1 MAALPHSDSRRKY
14 SWWWDSHIPKNSK
27 WLQDN
32 LTEMDSK
39 VKAMIKL
46 IEEDA
51 DSFARRAEMYYKK
64 RPELMKLVEE
74 FYRAY
79 RALAERYDHV
89 SGELKQAQKTMS
101 EAFPDQIP
109 FLLEDSAV
117 KSSAQGAEPQS
128 PDVLHGAHASPDMGD
143 LHQHAV
149 GLLLSR
155 MHAVQKSGSYSGDDK
170 GTSEWGLKQLQEMLG
185 AGEEILK
192 NSKFLEGTLK
202 KGLHSNT
209 EEKEQSLNSQ
219 VSELSIENENLKSKV
234 LAESERA
241 GQAEGEVQMLKEAL
255 AGVEA
260 EKETTF
266 LQYQQCL
273 EKLSAVERD
282 LSAAHRDSFK
292 FNERASEAGNEAQK
306 LKESLIKL
314 EAERDAAL
322 SKHKEY
328 LERIS
333 SLEDK
338 ASQAHEDTK
347 GVNERAIKAESEVQ
361 HLRNEIYK
369 LESEKDC
376 YFHQYKQCV
385 EKISEL
391 EKKLLLSEEESK
403 LLSEKADRAE
413 SEIKK
418 LKELVMELKENKEAS
433 VREYKSCLEKIS
445 KLENELSCAQED
457 VKRLNG
463 ELSVGAARLRNAE
476 EKCVLLETS
485 NQSLHSEAD
494 NLAKKITMKDQELS
508 QKQRELE
515 KLQSDLQNEHLT
527 HAQIEASLLALQNLH
542 SQSQEEQ
549 KALALELKNGLQLLK
564 DMETSKNSL
573 EDELR
578 RMKDENQS
586 LSELKL
592 SSTFSQENLENEI
605 LSLRKMKMRLEE
617 EVAEQVELNNNLQ
630 KDISRLKEEIKDL
643 SRSYQ
648 ALVEQVKGAGLNP
661 ECIESSI
668 KILQEESSEL
678 RVISEKDKKEKE
690 LLHKKLED
698 MDELLRKKAVL
709 ESSLSDVNGELQGSQ
724 EKVRALQESCQI
736 LNGEKLTLVAEKGSL
751 LSQLQI
757 ITDSMQK
764 LIEKNAVLENSL
776 FGAKVELEGLREKS
790 KGLEE
795 ICQLLKNEKSNL
807 LAERGSL
814 ALQLENTERKL
825 EYLGSRFTGL
835 EEKYTCLEKD
845 KKATSLEVEELRVAV
860 GIEKQERAKLTHHRE
875 TRLLSMENH
884 IHLLQE
890 ESKWRKKEF
899 EEEIDRAVK
908 AQCEIFILKKF
919 IQDMEEKNY
928 DLLVECQKHVE
939 ASKLADRLITE
950 LENESL
956 EQQVEA
962 EVLLDEIERLRLG
975 IYRVFKAL
983 DNDSDLVSEDKV
995 ENVQVFLHHI
1005 LGNIEDLKCS
1015 LRECED
1021 DKQQV
1026 FVENSVLI
1034 TLLAQLKSEALE
1046 LESVKKSV
1054 EKEFNIMAQKLG
1066 TVQKDN
1072 HELLEMNKK
1081 LGLEVSKGSQ
1091 LTAVLDAEVGSLSVK
1106 HDQLQTA
1113 YVELK
1118 KKYSQVLEENRTLL
1132 QKVTE
1137 IKEEKLMVGQENDT
1151 LLLDT
1156 LALSNLSTIWM
1167 SFGSEKSAELKSIC
1181 EDMHNLHGVISDFG
1195 KEMGILKEKLEIKET
1210 ENLLLKESVQR
1221 LEVELHEVR
1230 ESNVH
1235 LKLELS
1241 TGKELIDKQ
1250 EAGLLEAKQKLI
1262 ASENLNSELCRTLDV
1277 LKTDRQ
1283 ESMQTN
1289 EILEKKISEVTSTNT
1304 AQNQEIEVLREVN
1317 MNLVTELGKL
1327 HEEIEEQRMR
1337 EEYLSSELQEK
1348 NYEFELWEAE
1358 AATFYFDLQI
1368 SSIREVLLEN
1378 KMNELTEVCER
1389 LEDKNAS
1396 KDLEIQQMKGQMIS
1410 MEGEVGELKSQLHS
1424 YAPVIASLRDDIVSL
1439 EENALLLVKLN
1450 LARSQESKYVEIEV
1464 LSDQISSNKLTD
1476 GQSIMPKG
1484 VLDLQELRTRIKA
1497 VEKVVE
1503 DINKPVLHQPLHHI
1517 KPGRN
1522 SSASEIESI
1531 KSRPNLDRENHEV
1544 AGRSR
1549 HQKEHEDDRNRR
1561 KTKPK
1566 SPEVKIGTL
1575 MKDIP
1580 LDHVSDSSPE
1590 RIKRAHSAAARVDDQ
1605 MLELW
1610 ETADGSSLSRSV
1622 NDLKKRA
1629 NHPTVGPI
1637 THNQFK
1643 NLEWRGKHPPTESE
1657 VEKELGVDKEL
1668 SMNSFEANQETD
1680 KKILQRLASD
1690 AEKLMS
1696 LQMTVDNLRRKLE
1709 ANKKAKKPKN
1719 FDFETVK
1726 EQLQEVEETVV
1737 QLVNLNSQLMKST
1750 EESTSYSPSS
1760 GSADS
1765 KEVMNIRQ
1773 RRVSEQAR
1781 KGSEKI
1787 GRLQLEIQKIQY
1799 ILLKLDDDKK
1809 SKVRSKFSRSST
1821 GIILKNFIH
1830 IGRRNNEKKKKGH
1843 MCCFRPS
1850 SSSSGSHSSSIRY
1863 RV

>member
-1 MAALPHSDSRRKY
+1 MADLPHSDSRRKY

-27 WLQDN
+27 WLQEN
-32 LTEMDSK
+32 LTEMDLK

-101 EAFPDQIP
+101 EAFPDQVP
-109 FLLEDSAV
+109 FLLDDSPV
-117 KSSAQGAEPQS
+117 KSSVHAAEPHC
-128 PDVLHGAHASPDMGD
+128 PEVLPGAHALPNTGD

-149 GLLLSR
+149 GFLLSR
-155 MHAVQKSGSYSGDDK
+155 MQAVQKSGSYSGDDK

-185 AGEEILK
+185 AGEEMLK

-202 KGLHSNT
+202 KGLNS
-209 EEKEQSLNSQ
+209 EEKEQTLHSQ
-219 VSELSIENENLKSKV
+219 VSELSIENENLKAKV

-241 GQAEGEVQMLKEAL
+241 GQAEGEVQMLKQAL

-273 EKLSAVERD
+273 EKLSAVESN
-282 LSAAHRDSFK
+282 LSAAHKDSLK
-292 FNERASEAGNEAQK
+292 FNEQASEAGNEAQK

-338 ASQAHEDTK
+338 ASQAHENTK
-347 GVNERAIKAESEVQ
+347 GVNERAIKAESEAQ
-361 HLRNEIYK
+361 HLRNEICK

-376 YFHQYKQCV
+376 YFQQYKQCL

-391 EKKLLLSEEESK
+391 EKKLVLSQEESR

-413 SEIKK
+413 NEIKK
-418 LKELVMELKENKEAS
+418 LKGLVAEVTEKKEAS
-433 VREYKSCLEKIS
+433 VRKYKNFLEKIS
-445 KLENELSCAQED
+445 KLENGLSCAQED

-463 ELSVGAARLRNAE
+463 ELSVGAAKLTNAK

-494 NLAKKITMKDQELS
+494 NLARKLTMKDQELS

-515 KLQSDLQNEHLT
+515 KLQSDLQYEHLR
-527 HAQIEASLLALQNLH
+527 HAQIAASLLALQNLH

-592 SSTFSQENLENEI
+592 STTVSQENLENEI

-630 KDISRLKEEIKDL
+630 KDISCLKEEIKDL
-643 SRSYQ
+643 NRSYQ
-648 ALVEQVKGAGLNP
+648 ALVDQVKAAGLNP
-661 ECIESSI
+661 ELIESSI
-668 KILQEESSEL
+668 KNLQEESSEL
-678 RVISEKDKKEKE
+678 RIISEKDKKEKE
-690 LLHKKLED
+690 VLQKKLED
-698 MDELLRKKAVL
+698 MDELLNKTVIL
-709 ESSLSDVNGELQGSQ
+709 ESSLSDVNGELQESR
-724 EKVRALQESCQI
+724 EKVRALEESCQI
-736 LNGEKLTLVAEKGSL
+736 LNGEKSTLVAEKGSL

-764 LIEKNAVLENSL
+764 LLEKNAVLENSL

-795 ICQLLKNEKSNL
+795 ICQLLKNEKSSL

-814 ALQLENTERKL
+814 ALQLENVERKL
-825 EYLGSRFTGL
+825 EYMESRFTGL
-835 EEKYTCLEKD
+835 EEKYSCLDKD
-845 KKATSLEVEELRVAV
+845 KKATSFEVEELRAAV
-860 GIEKQERAKLTHHRE
+860 GMEKQERAKLTYQSE
-875 TRLLSMENH
+875 SRLLSMENH

-899 EEEIDRAVK
+899 EEELDRAVK
-908 AQCEIFILKKF
+908 AQCEIFILQKF

-928 DLLVECQKHVE
+928 NLLVECQKHVE

-950 LENESL
+950 LENENL

-962 EVLLDEIERLRLG
+962 EILLDEIERLRLG

-983 DNDSDLVSEDKV
+983 DDESDVVSEDKV
-995 ENVQVFLHHI
+995 ENVQIFLHHV
-1005 LGNIEDLKCS
+1005 LGNVEDLKCS

-1021 DKQQV
+1021 DKQKV
-1026 FVENSVLI
+1026 LVDNSVLV
-1034 TLLAQLKSEALE
+1034 TLLSQLKSEALE

-1054 EKEFNIMAQKLG
+1054 EEEFNVMAQKLVM
-1066 TVQKDN
+1066 VQKDN

-1091 LTAVLDAEVGSLSVK
+1091 LTVVLDAEVGSLCDK
-1106 HDQLQTA
+1106 NDQLQTA
-1113 YVELK
+1113 CVELK

-1132 QKVTE
+1132 QKIRE
-1137 IKEEKLMVGQENDT
+1137 IKEEKWMLGQENDA

-1167 SFGSEKSAELKSIC
+1167 SFGGEKSAELKSIC
-1181 EDMHNLHGVISDFG
+1181 ENMCNLHGVISDFD
-1195 KEMGILKEKLEIKET
+1195 KEMGILKEKLEMKEM

-1221 LEVELHEVR
+1221 LEEELDEVR
-1230 ESNVH
+1230 ESNDH
-1235 LKLELS
+1235 LKLEVS
-1241 TGKELIDKQ
+1241 TGQELIDKQ
-1250 EAGLLEAKQKLI
+1250 EAGLLEARQKLI
-1262 ASENLNSELCRTLDV
+1262 ASENLNSELCSTLGV
-1277 LKTDRQ
+1277 LKSDCQ
-1283 ESMQTN
+1283 ESIQTN
-1289 EILEKKISEVTSTNT
+1289 EILEKKILEISSTNI

-1317 MNLVTELGKL
+1317 MNLVAELGKL

-1337 EEYLSSELQEK
+1337 EEYLNSELQEK

-1368 SSIREVLLEN
+1368 SSVREVLLEN

-1396 KDLEIQQMKGQMIS
+1396 KDLEIQQMKGKMFS
-1410 MEGEVGELKSQLHS
+1410 MESEIGELKSELHS
-1424 YAPVIASLRDDIVSL
+1424 YAPVISSLRDDIVSL
-1439 EENALLLVKLN
+1439 EQNALLLMKFN
-1450 LARSQESKYVEIEV
+1450 LARSQESKFVEIEV
-1464 LSDQISSNKLTD
+1464 RSDQIGSNKPTD
-1476 GQSIMPKG
+1476 CQSIMPKG

-1503 DINKPVLHQPLHHI
+1503 DMNKPVFHQPLHI

-1522 SSASEIESI
+1522 SNASILESI
-1531 KSRPNLDRENHEV
+1531 KSQASLDREKRELS
-1544 AGRSR
+1544 GRRS
-1549 HQKEHEDDRNRR
+1549 HQNEHDEDHNRR

-1566 SPEVKIGTL
+1566 SIEVKNGTL

-1590 RIKRAHSAAARVDDQ
+1590 KIRRAHSAADRVDDQ

-1610 ETADGSSLSRSV
+1610 ETAEGTSLSRSV

-1637 THNQFK
+1637 LHNQFR
-1643 NLEWRGKHPPTESE
+1643 NLEWRGKHPTTESE

-1668 SMNSFEANQETD
+1668 SMNSSEVNQEMN
-1680 KKILQRLASD
+1680 KMILQRLASD

-1696 LQMTVDNLRRKLE
+1696 LQMTLDNLRRKLE
-1709 ANKKAKKPKN
+1709 ANKKARKPKN

-1737 QLVNLNSQLMKST
+1737 QLVNLNSQLMMST

-1765 KEVMNIRQ
+1765 KEVMNILQ
-1773 RRVSEQAR
+1773 KRVSEQAR

-1787 GRLQLEIQKIQY
+1787 GRLQLEAQKIQY
-1799 ILLKLDDDKK
+1799 ILLKLDDEKK
-1809 SKVRSKFSRSST
+1809 SKVRSRFSRSST
-1821 GIILKNFIH
+1821 GIILKNFIY
-1830 IGRRNNEKKKKGH
+1830 IGRRNSEKKKKGH

-1850 SSSSGSHSSSIRY
+1850 SSSSSNNGSIRY

>member
-1 MAALPHSDSRRKY
+1 M
-14 SWWWDSHIPKNSK
+14 
-27 WLQDN
+27 
-32 LTEMDSK
+32 
-39 VKAMIKL
+39 
-46 IEEDA
+46 
-51 DSFARRAEMYYKK
+51 
-64 RPELMKLVEE
+64 
-74 FYRAY
+74 
-79 RALAERYDHV
+79 
-89 SGELKQAQKTMS
+89 
-101 EAFPDQIP
+101 
-109 FLLEDSAV
+109 
-117 KSSAQGAEPQS
+117 
-128 PDVLHGAHASPDMGD
+128 
-143 LHQHAV
+143 
-149 GLLLSR
+149 LS
-155 MHAVQKSGSYSGDDK
+155 Q
-170 GTSEWGLKQLQEMLG
+170 
-185 AGEEILK
+185 
-192 NSKFLEGTLK
+192 
-202 KGLHSNT
+202 
-209 EEKEQSLNSQ
+209 
-219 VSELSIENENLKSKV
+219 
-234 LAESERA
+234 
-241 GQAEGEVQMLKEAL
+241 
-255 AGVEA
+255 
-260 EKETTF
+260 
-266 LQYQQCL
+266 
-273 EKLSAVERD
+273 
-282 LSAAHRDSFK
+282 
-292 FNERASEAGNEAQK
+292 
-306 LKESLIKL
+306 
-314 EAERDAAL
+314 
-322 SKHKEY
+322 
-328 LERIS
+328 
-333 SLEDK
+333 
-338 ASQAHEDTK
+338 
-347 GVNERAIKAESEVQ
+347 
-361 HLRNEIYK
+361 
-369 LESEKDC
+369 
-376 YFHQYKQCV
+376 
-385 EKISEL
+385 
-391 EKKLLLSEEESK
+391 EESRF
-403 LLSEKADRAE
+403 LSEKADRAE

-418 LKELVMELKENKEAS
+418 LRDLVMELTEKKEVS
-433 VREYKSCLEKIS
+433 VREYKNCLEKIS

-476 EKCVLLETS
+476 EKCSLLETS

-494 NLAKKITMKDQELS
+494 DLAKKITVKDQELS

-515 KLQSDLQNEHLT
+515 KLQNDLHYEHLR
-527 HAQIEASLLALQNLH
+527 HAQLEASLLALQNLH

-605 LSLRKMKMRLEE
+605 LSLRKMKTRLEE
-617 EVAEQVELNNNLQ
+617 EVSKQVKFNNNLQ
-630 KDISRLKEEIKDL
+630 KDISFLKEEITSL
-643 SRSYQ
+643 NRSYQ
-648 ALVEQVKGAGLNP
+648 ALMKQVKGAGLNP
-661 ECIESSI
+661 EHIESSI
-668 KILQEESSEL
+668 KNLQEESSEL
-678 RVISEKDKKEKE
+678 RIISEKDKKEKE
-690 LLHKKLED
+690 VLYKKLED
-698 MDELLRKKAVL
+698 MEELLRKNAVL
-709 ESSLSDVNGELQGSQ
+709 ESSLSDVNSELQGSQ
-724 EKVRALQESCQI
+724 EKVKGLQESCQI
-736 LNGEKLTLVAEKGSL
+736 LNGEKLTLVGEKGSL

-764 LIEKNAVLENSL
+764 LLEKNAVLENSL
-776 FGAKVELEGLREKS
+776 FGAKIELEGLREKS

-807 LAERGSL
+807 LAEKGRL
-814 ALQLENTERKL
+814 ELQLENVEGRLQYL
-825 EYLGSRFTGL
+825 ESRFTGL
-835 EEKYTCLEKD
+835 EEKYSCLEKD
-845 KKATSLEVEELRVAV
+845 KKATSLEVEELRVTV
-860 GIEKQERAKLTHHRE
+860 GLEKQERAKLTHQSE
-875 TRLLSMENH
+875 TRILSMENH
-884 IHLLQE
+884 IQFLQE
-890 ESKWRKKEF
+890 ESRWRKKEF
-899 EEEIDRAVK
+899 EEELDRAVK
-908 AQCEIFILKKF
+908 AQCEIFVLQKF

-928 DLLVECQKHVE
+928 SLLVECQKHVE
-939 ASKLADRLITE
+939 ASKLADRVITD

-983 DNDSDLVSEDKV
+983 DNESDSVSDKV
-995 ENVQVFLHHI
+995 ENEQTFLHHI

-1026 FVENSVLI
+1026 FVENSVLV

-1054 EKEFNIMAQKLG
+1054 EKEFNIMAEKLVI
-1066 TVQKDN
+1066 VQKDN

-1091 LTAVLDAEVGSLSVK
+1091 LTAVLDAEVGSLCVK
-1106 HDQLQTA
+1106 HDQLKTA

-1118 KKYSQVLEENRTLL
+1118 KKYSRVLEENRTLL
-1132 QKVTE
+1132 EKITE
-1137 IKEEKLMVGQENDT
+1137 IKEEKWMMRQENDS
-1151 LLLDT
+1151 LILDT

-1167 SFGSEKSAELKSIC
+1167 SFGSEKSAELKSVC
-1181 EDMHNLHGVISDFG
+1181 EDMHNLHGVISDFD
-1195 KEMGILKEKLEIKET
+1195 KEMGILKEKLEMKET

-1221 LEVELHEVR
+1221 LEEELYEAR
-1230 ESNVH
+1230 ESNHH

-1241 TGKELIDKQ
+1241 TGKEFIDKQ

-1262 ASENLNSELCRTLDV
+1262 ASENLNTELCRTLDV

-1283 ESMQTN
+1283 ESIQTN
-1289 EILEKKISEVTSTNT
+1289 ELLEKKMLEISSTNT
-1304 AQNQEIEVLREVN
+1304 TQVEEIEVLREVN
-1317 MNLVTELGKL
+1317 MNLVAELGKL
-1327 HEEIEEQRMR
+1327 QEEIEEQRMR

-1368 SSIREVLLEN
+1368 SSVREVLLEN

-1396 KDLEIQQMKGQMIS
+1396 KDLEIQRMKGKMIS
-1410 MEGEVGELKSQLHS
+1410 MEGEIGELKSQLHS

-1439 EENALLLVKLN
+1439 EHNALPLVKLN
-1450 LARSQESKYVEIEV
+1450 LAPSQEAKCVEIEV
-1464 LSDQISSNKLTD
+1464 HSDQISSNKLMD
-1476 GQSIMPKG
+1476 DQSIMPQG

-1503 DINKPVLHQPLHHI
+1503 DVNKPVLHQPLHI
-1517 KPGRN
+1517 KPGRE
-1522 SSASEIESI
+1522 STGSEIEST
-1531 KSRPNLDRENHEV
+1531 KSRPSLDREKHEV
-1544 AGRSR
+1544 AGRRS
-1549 HQKEHEDDRNRR
+1549 HQKEHDDDRNRR

-1566 SPEVKIGTL
+1566 SFEVKNGIL
-1575 MKDIP
+1575 MKDIQ

-1590 RIKRAHSAAARVDDQ
+1590 RVKRAHSAAERVDDQ
-1605 MLELW
+1605 MLEMW
-1610 ETADGSSLSRSV
+1610 ETAEGVSLSRSM

-1629 NHPTVGPI
+1629 NHPTVVRPI
-1637 THNQFK
+1637 MHNQFR

-1657 VEKELGVDKEL
+1657 VEKELGVDKLEL
-1668 SMNSFEANQETD
+1668 SMNSSEANEEMN
-1680 KKILQRLASD
+1680 KKILKRLASD

-1696 LQMTVDNLRRKLE
+1696 LQLTVDSLRRNLE

-1737 QLVNLNSQLMKST
+1737 YLVNLNSQLMKST

-1773 RRVSEQAR
+1773 KRVSEQAR

-1787 GRLQLEIQKIQY
+1787 GRLQLEVQKIQY
-1799 ILLKLDDDKK
+1799 ILLKLDDEKNGRVK
-1809 SKVRSKFSRSST
+1809 SKFSRSST

-1830 IGRRNNEKKKKGH
+1830 IGRRNSEKKKKGP

-1850 SSSSGSHSSSIRY
+1850 SSSSSNNGSIRY

>member
-1 MAALPHSDSRRKY
+1 MATLPHSDSRRKY

-27 WLQDN
+27 WLQEN

-89 SGELKQAQKTMS
+89 TGELKQAQKTMS
-101 EAFPDQIP
+101 EAFPDQVP
-109 FLLEDSAV
+109 FLLEDSPV
-117 KSSAQGAEPQS
+117 KSSAQAAEPHI
-128 PDVLHGAHASPDMGD
+128 PEVLRGAHALPDTGD

-155 MHAVQKSGSYSGDDK
+155 MHDVQKSGSYSGDDK
-170 GTSEWGLKQLQEMLG
+170 GTSEWGLKQLHEMLG
-185 AGEEILK
+185 AGEEMLK
-192 NSKFLEGTLK
+192 NSKFLDGTLK
-202 KGLHSNT
+202 KGLNCNA
-209 EEKEQSLNSQ
+209 EEKEQSLHSQ
-219 VSELSIENENLKSKV
+219 VSELSIENENLKAKV

-282 LSAAHRDSFK
+282 LSAAHKDSLK

-306 LKESLIKL
+306 LRESLIKL

-328 LERIS
+328 VERIS

-338 ASQAHEDTK
+338 ASQACEDTK
-347 GVNERAIKAESEVQ
+347 VVNERAIKAESEAR
-361 HLRNEIYK
+361 HLRNEICK
-369 LESEKDC
+369 LESEKEC
-376 YFHQYKQCV
+376 CFHQYKQCL

-391 EKKLLLSEEESK
+391 EKKLLLSQEESR

-413 SEIKK
+413 SEVKK
-418 LKELVMELKENKEAS
+418 LKGLVMELTEKKEIS
-433 VREYKSCLEKIS
+433 VREYKNCLEKIS

-463 ELSVGAARLRNAE
+463 ELSVGAATLRHAE
-476 EKCVLLETS
+476 EKCFLLETS

-494 NLAKKITMKDQELS
+494 NLAKKITMKDQELF

-515 KLQSDLQNEHLT
+515 KLQNDLQYEHLR
-527 HAQIEASLLALQNLH
+527 HAQIEASLLTLQNLH

-564 DMETSKNSL
+564 DMETSKNTL

-617 EVAEQVELNNNLQ
+617 EVAEQVGLNNNLQ
-630 KDISRLKEEIKDL
+630 KEISCLKEEIKDL
-643 SRSYQ
+643 NRSYQ
-648 ALVEQVKGAGLNP
+648 TLVEQVKGAGLNP

-668 KILQEESSEL
+668 KILQDESSEL
-678 RVISEKDKKEKE
+678 RTISEKDKKEKE
-690 LLHKKLED
+690 VLHKKLED

-709 ESSLSDVNGELQGSQ
+709 ESSLSDVNGELQGWQ

-736 LNGEKLTLVAEKGSL
+736 VNGEKLILVSEKASL

-764 LIEKNAVLENSL
+764 LLEKNAVLENSL

-814 ALQLENTERKL
+814 ALQLENVERRL
-825 EYLGSRFTGL
+825 EYLESRFTGL
-835 EEKYTCLEKD
+835 EEKYSCLEKD
-845 KKATSLEVEELRVAV
+845 KKAASLEVEELRVAV
-860 GIEKQERAKLTHHRE
+860 GMEKQERAKLTHQSE

-890 ESKWRKKEF
+890 ESQWRKKEF
-899 EEEIDRAVK
+899 EEELDRAVK
-908 AQCEIFILKKF
+908 AQCEIFILQKF

-928 DLLVECQKHVE
+928 TLLLECQKHLE
-939 ASKLADRLITE
+939 ASKLADKLITE

-962 EVLLDEIERLRLG
+962 EFLLDEIERLRLG
-975 IYRVFKAL
+975 IYQVFKAL
-983 DNDSDLVSEDKV
+983 DNESDFVSEDKV
-995 ENVQVFLHHI
+995 ENEQIFLHHI

-1026 FVENSVLI
+1026 LVENSVLI
-1034 TLLAQLKSEALE
+1034 TLLAQLKSETLE

-1054 EKEFNIMAQKLG
+1054 EKEFNIMAEKLVS
-1066 TVQKDN
+1066 VQKDD
-1072 HELLEMNKK
+1072 HKLLEMNKK
-1081 LGLEVSKGSQ
+1081 LGLEVRKGSQ
-1091 LTAVLDAEVGSLSVK
+1091 LTAVLDAEVGSLCVK
-1106 HDQLQTA
+1106 HGQLQTA

-1118 KKYSQVLEENRTLL
+1118 TKYSQVLEENRTLF
-1132 QKVTE
+1132 QKITE
-1137 IKEEKLMVGQENDT
+1137 IKEEKLLVEQENDAF
-1151 LLLDT
+1151 LLDT

-1181 EDMHNLHGVISDFG
+1181 EDMHNLHGVISDFD
-1195 KEMGILKEKLEIKET
+1195 KEMGILKEKLEMKET

-1221 LEVELHEVR
+1221 LEEELHEVR
-1230 ESNVH
+1230 ESNDY

-1250 EAGLLEAKQKLI
+1250 ETGLLEAKQKLI
-1262 ASENLNSELCRTLDV
+1262 ASENMNSELCRTLDV
-1277 LKTDRQ
+1277 LKSDRQ
-1283 ESMQTN
+1283 ESIQTN
-1289 EILEKKISEVTSTNT
+1289 EILEKKILEISSTNT
-1304 AQNQEIEVLREVN
+1304 TQNQEIEVLREVN
-1317 MNLVTELGKL
+1317 MNLVAELGKL

-1337 EEYLSSELQEK
+1337 EEYLSSELQER

-1368 SSIREVLLEN
+1368 SSVREVLLEN

-1389 LEDKNAS
+1389 LEDKNAI
-1396 KDLEIQQMKGQMIS
+1396 KDLEIQQMKGKMIS
-1410 MEGEVGELKSQLHS
+1410 MESEIGELKSQLHS
-1424 YAPVIASLRDDIVSL
+1424 YAPVIASLKDDVVSL
-1439 EENALLLVKLN
+1439 EHNALLLMKLN
-1450 LARSQESKYVEIEV
+1450 LVRSQESKSVEIEV
-1464 LSDQISSNKLTD
+1464 QSDQISSNKLTN

-1503 DINKPVLHQPLHHI
+1503 DMNKPVLHQPLHI

-1522 SSASEIESI
+1522 STASEIEAI
-1531 KSRPNLDRENHEV
+1531 KSRPSLDREKREL
-1544 AGRSR
+1544 AGRRS
-1549 HQKEHEDDRNRR
+1549 HQNEHEDDRNRR

-1566 SPEVKIGTL
+1566 SFEVKNGTL

-1590 RIKRAHSAAARVDDQ
+1590 RIRRANSAAERVDDQ

-1610 ETADGSSLSRSV
+1610 ETAEGGSLSRSM

-1637 THNQFK
+1637 MHNQFR

-1657 VEKELGVDKEL
+1657 VEKELGVDKLEL
-1668 SMNSFEANQETD
+1668 SMNSSEANQEMN

-1696 LQMTVDNLRRKLE
+1696 LQMTVDNLRRKLD
-1709 ANKKAKKPKN
+1709 ANRKARKPKN
-1719 FDFETVK
+1719 VDFETVK
-1726 EQLQEVEETVV
+1726 EQLQEVEETTV

-1773 RRVSEQAR
+1773 KRVSEQAR

-1799 ILLKLDDDKK
+1799 ILLKLDDEKK
-1809 SKVRSKFSRSST
+1809 SKVRSRFSKSST

-1830 IGRRNNEKKKKGH
+1830 IGRRNSEKKKKGH

-1850 SSSSGSHSSSIRY
+1850 SSSSSNNGSIRY

>member
-1 MAALPHSDSRRKY
+1 MATLPHSDSRRKY

-27 WLQDN
+27 WLQEN

-89 SGELKQAQKTMS
+89 TGELKQAQKTMS
-101 EAFPDQIP
+101 EAFPDQVP
-109 FLLEDSAV
+109 FLLEDSPV
-117 KSSAQGAEPQS
+117 KSSAQSAEPHS
-128 PDVLHGAHASPDMGD
+128 PDVL
-143 LHQHAV
+143 

-155 MHAVQKSGSYSGDDK
+155 MHAVQKSGDDK
-170 GTSEWGLKQLQEMLG
+170 GTSEWGLKQLHEMLG
-185 AGEEILK
+185 SGEEMLK

-202 KGLHSNT
+202 KGSNCNT
-209 EEKEQSLNSQ
+209 EEKEQSLHSQ
-219 VSELSIENENLKSKV
+219 VSELSIENENLKAKV
-234 LAESERA
+234 VAESERA

-255 AGVEA
+255 VGVEA

-282 LSAAHRDSFK
+282 LSAAQTDSLK
-292 FNERASEAGNEAQK
+292 FNERASEAGHEAQK

-338 ASQAHEDTK
+338 ASQAHKDTK
-347 GVNERAIKAESEVQ
+347 GVNELAIKAESEVR
-361 HLRNEIYK
+361 HLRNEICK

-376 YFHQYKQCV
+376 CFHQYKQCL

-391 EKKLLLSEEESK
+391 EKKLLLSQEESR

-418 LKELVMELKENKEAS
+418 LKRLVMELTEEKEAS
-433 VREYKSCLEKIS
+433 VREYKNCLEKIS
-445 KLENELSCAQED
+445 KLENELSCAQVD

-463 ELSVGAARLRNAE
+463 ELSLGAARLRNAE

-494 NLAKKITMKDQELS
+494 NLAKKITMKVQELS

-515 KLQSDLQNEHLT
+515 KLQSDLQYEHFR
-527 HAQIEASLLALQNLH
+527 HVQIEASLLALQNLH

-564 DMETSKNSL
+564 DVETSKNSL

-592 SSTFSQENLENEI
+592 TSTFSQENLENEI

-617 EVAEQVELNNNLQ
+617 EVAEQVGLNNNLQ
-630 KDISRLKEEIKDL
+630 QDISCLTEEIKDL
-643 SRSYQ
+643 NRSYQ

-690 LLHKKLED
+690 VLHKKLED
-698 MDELLRKKAVL
+698 MDEILRKKTVL
-709 ESSLSDVNGELQGSQ
+709 ESSLSDVNGELQGLQ
-724 EKVRALQESCQI
+724 EKVRVLQESCQA
-736 LNGEKLTLVAEKGSL
+736 LNGEKLTLVAEKASL

-757 ITDSMQK
+757 ITDSMQN
-764 LIEKNAVLENSL
+764 LLEKNAVLENSL

-814 ALQLENTERKL
+814 VLQLENVERRQ
-825 EYLGSRFTGL
+825 EYLESRFTGL
-835 EEKYTCLEKD
+835 EEKYSCLEKD

-860 GIEKQERAKLTHHRE
+860 GMEKQERAKLTHQSE

-899 EEEIDRAVK
+899 EEELDRSVK
-908 AQCEIFILKKF
+908 AQCEIFILQKF

-928 DLLVECQKHVE
+928 TLLVECQKHVE
-939 ASKLADRLITE
+939 ASKLADKLITE

-962 EVLLDEIERLRLG
+962 ELLLDEIERLRLG

-983 DNDSDLVSEDKV
+983 DNESDFVSEDKV
-995 ENVQVFLHHI
+995 ENEQIFLHQI
-1005 LGNIEDLKCS
+1005 LGNIEDLNCS

-1021 DKQQV
+1021 DKQQAL
-1026 FVENSVLI
+1026 VENSVLV

-1054 EKEFNIMAQKLG
+1054 EKEFNIMAEKLVA
-1066 TVQKDN
+1066 VQKDN
-1072 HELLEMNKK
+1072 HKLLEMNKK
-1081 LGLEVSKGSQ
+1081 LGLEVNKGCQ
-1091 LTAVLDAEVGSLSVK
+1091 LTTVLDAEVGSLCVK
-1106 HDQLQTA
+1106 HDQLHTA

-1118 KKYSQVLEENRTLL
+1118 QKYSQVLEENRTLL
-1132 QKVTE
+1132 QKITE
-1137 IKEEKLMVGQENDT
+1137 IKEEKWKVEQENDT
-1151 LLLDT
+1151 FLLNT
-1156 LALSNLSTIWM
+1156 LSLSNLSTIWM

-1181 EDMHNLHGVISDFG
+1181 EDMHNLHGVISDFDN
-1195 KEMGILKEKLEIKET
+1195 EMGILKEKLEMKET

-1221 LEVELHEVR
+1221 LEEELHEVR
-1230 ESNVH
+1230 ESNDH

-1250 EAGLLEAKQKLI
+1250 EAGLLEATQKLI
-1262 ASENLNSELCRTLDV
+1262 ASEYLNSELCRTLDV

-1289 EILEKKISEVTSTNT
+1289 EILEKKILEISSTNST
-1304 AQNQEIEVLREVN
+1304 QNQELEVLREVN

-1327 HEEIEEQRMR
+1327 HEEFEEQRMR
-1337 EEYLSSELQEK
+1337 EEYLSLELQEK

-1368 SSIREVLLEN
+1368 SSVREVLLEN

-1396 KDLEIQQMKGQMIS
+1396 KEFEIQRMKGKMNS
-1410 MEGEVGELKSQLHS
+1410 MESEIGELKSQLHS

-1439 EENALLLVKLN
+1439 EQNALLLMKLN
-1450 LARSQESKYVEIEV
+1450 LARSQESKCVEIEV
-1464 LSDQISSNKLTD
+1464 HSDQMGSNKLTD
-1476 GQSIMPKG
+1476 GQSVMPEG
-1484 VLDLQELRTRIKA
+1484 VLDLQELRTKIKA

-1503 DINKPVLHQPLHHI
+1503 DMNKPVLHQTVHI
-1517 KPGRN
+1517 KPGRD
-1522 SSASEIESI
+1522 STASEIEVI
-1531 KSRPNLDRENHEV
+1531 KSRPSLDREKHEL
-1544 AGRSR
+1544 AGRS
-1549 HQKEHEDDRNRR
+1549 HQKEEHDDDRNRR

-1566 SPEVKIGTL
+1566 SFEVKNGGTL

-1590 RIKRAHSAAARVDDQ
+1590 RIRRANSAAERVDDQ

-1610 ETADGSSLSRSV
+1610 ETAEGGSLSRSMK
-1622 NDLKKRA
+1622 DFKKRA
-1629 NHPTVGPI
+1629 NHPPVGPNM
-1637 THNQFK
+1637 HNQLR

-1657 VEKELGVDKEL
+1657 VEKELGVDKLEL
-1668 SMNSFEANQETD
+1668 SMNSSEANQEMN
-1680 KKILQRLASD
+1680 KKILQQLASD

-1696 LQMTVDNLRRKLE
+1696 LQLTVDSLRRKLE
-1709 ANKKAKKPKN
+1709 ANRKVRKPKN
-1719 FDFETVK
+1719 VDFETVK

-1760 GSADS
+1760 GSAES

-1799 ILLKLDDDKK
+1799 ILLKLDDEKK
-1809 SKVRSKFSRSST
+1809 SNVSSRFSRSST

-1830 IGRRNNEKKKKGH
+1830 IGRRNSEKKRKGR

-1850 SSSSGSHSSSIRY
+1850 SSSSSNNGSIRY

>member
-27 WLQDN
+27 WLQEN

-89 SGELKQAQKTMS
+89 TGELKQAQKTMS
-101 EAFPDQIP
+101 EAFPDHVP
-109 FLLEDSAV
+109 FLLEDSPV
-117 KSSAQGAEPQS
+117 KSSPHAAEPHS
-128 PDVLHGAHASPDMGD
+128 PEVLRGAHALSDTGD

-155 MHAVQKSGSYSGDDK
+155 MHALQKSGSYSGDDK
-170 GTSEWGLKQLQEMLG
+170 GTSEWGLKQLHEMLG
-185 AGEEILK
+185 SGEELLK

-202 KGLHSNT
+202 KGLNST
-209 EEKEQSLNSQ
+209 SDGKESLHSQ
-219 VSELSIENENLKSKV
+219 VSELSIENENLKAKV
-234 LAESERA
+234 LAESKRA
-241 GQAEGEVQMLKEAL
+241 GQAECEVQVLKEAL

-266 LQYQQCL
+266 LEYQQCL

-282 LSAAHRDSFK
+282 LSAAHKDSLK

-347 GVNERAIKAESEVQ
+347 GVNERAIKAESEAQ
-361 HLRNEIYK
+361 HLRNEICK
-369 LESEKDC
+369 LESEKD
-376 YFHQYKQCV
+376 YSFQQYNQCL

-391 EKKLLLSEEESK
+391 EKNS
-403 LLSEKADRAE
+403 AE
-413 SEIKK
+413 NEIKK
-418 LKELVMELKENKEAS
+418 LKGLLAELTEKKEVS
-433 VREYKSCLEKIS
+433 VREYKNCLEKIS

-494 NLAKKITMKDQELS
+494 NLAKKITIKDQELS

-515 KLQSDLQNEHLT
+515 KLQSDLQYEHLR

-564 DMETSKNSL
+564 DMEISKNSL
-573 EDELR
+573 EDELW

-592 SSTFSQENLENEI
+592 LSTVSQKNLENEI
-605 LSLRKMKMRLEE
+605 LSLRKMKMRLEK
-617 EVAEQVELNNNLQ
+617 EVSEQVELNNNLQ
-630 KDISRLKEEIKDL
+630 KHISCLKEEIKDL
-643 SRSYQ
+643 TRSYQ

-661 ECIESSI
+661 ESIESSI
-668 KILQEESSEL
+668 KNLQEESSEL
-678 RVISEKDKKEKE
+678 RIISEKDKKEKE
-690 LLHKKLED
+690 VLQKKLED
-698 MDELLRKKAVL
+698 MDELLRKTAVL

-724 EKVRALQESCQI
+724 EKVRVLQESCQI

-764 LIEKNAVLENSL
+764 LLEKNAVLENSL
-776 FGAKVELEGLREKS
+776 FGAKVELEGLGEKS

-814 ALQLENTERKL
+814 VLQLENIERKL
-825 EYLGSRFTGL
+825 DYMESRFTGL
-835 EEKYTCLEKD
+835 EEKYSCLEKD
-845 KKATSLEVEELRVAV
+845 KKATSLVVEELRVAV
-860 GIEKQERAKLTHHRE
+860 GMEKQERAKLTHQSE

-899 EEEIDRAVK
+899 EEELDRAVK
-908 AQCEIFILKKF
+908 AQCEIFILQKF
-919 IQDMEEKNY
+919 MQDMEEKNY
-928 DLLVECQKHVE
+928 NLLVECQKHVE
-939 ASKLADRLITE
+939 ASKLTDRLITE

-983 DNDSDLVSEDKV
+983 DNESDIAEDKV
-995 ENVQVFLHHI
+995 ENVQIFLHHI
-1005 LGNIEDLKCS
+1005 LGNIEVLKCS

-1026 FVENSVLI
+1026 LVENSVLV
-1034 TLLAQLKSEALE
+1034 TLLAQLRSEAFK

-1054 EKEFNIMAQKLG
+1054 EKEFNIMVEKLI

-1072 HELLEMNKK
+1072 HKLLEMNKQ
-1081 LGLEVSKGSQ
+1081 LGLDVNKGSQ
-1091 LTAVLDAEVGSLSVK
+1091 LTAVLDAEVGSLCVK

-1118 KKYSQVLEENRTLL
+1118 KQYSQVLEENRTLL
-1132 QKVTE
+1132 QMITE
-1137 IKEEKLMVGQENDT
+1137 IQEEKWMLGQENDT

-1156 LALSNLSTIWM
+1156 LALSNLLTIWM

-1181 EDMHNLHGVISDFG
+1181 EDIHNLHYVISDFD
-1195 KEMGILKEKLEIKET
+1195 KEMGILKEKLEMKET
-1210 ENLLLKESVQR
+1210 ENLLLKESVRR
-1221 LEVELHEVR
+1221 LEEELHEVR
-1230 ESNVH
+1230 ESNDH

-1241 TGKELIDKQ
+1241 TGKELLDKQ

-1283 ESMQTN
+1283 ESIQTN
-1289 EILEKKISEVTSTNT
+1289 EILENKIHEISSTNT
-1304 AQNQEIEVLREVN
+1304 TQNQEIEVLREVN
-1317 MNLVTELGKL
+1317 MNLVAELGKL
-1327 HEEIEEQRMR
+1327 HEEIEERQMR

-1368 SSIREVLLEN
+1368 SSVREVLLEN

-1396 KDLEIQQMKGQMIS
+1396 KDLEIQQMKGKMFS
-1410 MEGEVGELKSQLHS
+1410 MESEIGELKSQLHS
-1424 YAPVIASLRDDIVSL
+1424 FAPVISSLRDDIVSL
-1439 EENALLLVKLN
+1439 EQNALLLMKFN
-1450 LARSQESKYVEIEV
+1450 LGRSQESKFVEIV
-1464 LSDQISSNKLTD
+1464 QSDQISSNKPMD

-1503 DINKPVLHQPLHHI
+1503 DMNKPVLHQPLHI

-1522 SSASEIESI
+1522 SNASEIEAT
-1531 KSRPNLDRENHEV
+1531 KSRPSLDREKREL
-1544 AGRSR
+1544 AGRRS
-1549 HQKEHEDDRNRR
+1549 HQNEHDDDRNRR

-1566 SPEVKIGTL
+1566 SVEVKNGTL

-1590 RIKRAHSAAARVDDQ
+1590 KIRRATSAAVRVDDQ

-1610 ETADGSSLSRSV
+1610 ETAEGTSLSRSV
-1622 NDLKKRA
+1622 NDLNKRA

-1637 THNQFK
+1637 MHNQLR

-1657 VEKELGVDKEL
+1657 VEKELCVDKEL
-1668 SMNSFEANQETD
+1668 SMNSSEAYQETN

-1709 ANKKAKKPKN
+1709 ANKKASKPKN
-1719 FDFETVK
+1719 FDFETVR

-1765 KEVMNIRQ
+1765 KEVMNICQ
-1773 RRVSEQAR
+1773 KRVSEQAR

-1799 ILLKLDDDKK
+1799 ILLKLDDEKK
-1809 SKVRSKFSRSST
+1809 SKVRSRFSRSST

-1830 IGRRNNEKKKKGH
+1830 IGRRNIEKKKKVH

-1850 SSSSGSHSSSIRY
+1850 SSSSSNNGSIRY

>member
-1 MAALPHSDSRRKY
+1 MATLKHSDSRRKY

-27 WLQDN
+27 WLQEN

-89 SGELKQAQKTMS
+89 TGELKQAQKTMS
-101 EAFPDQIP
+101 EAFPNEVP
-109 FLLEDSAV
+109 FLLEDSPV
-117 KSSAQGAEPQS
+117 RFSSQEAEPHTPEGLRPTHAL
-128 PDVLHGAHASPDMGD
+128 PDTGD
-143 LHQHAV
+143 LNQHAV

-155 MHAVQKSGSYSGDDK
+155 MHAVQKSGDSDK
-170 GTSEWGLKQLQEMLG
+170 GTSEWGLKQLCEMLG
-185 AGEEILK
+185 AGEEMLK

-202 KGLHSNT
+202 KGLNCNS
-209 EEKEQSLNSQ
+209 EEKVQSLHSQ
-219 VSELSIENENLKSKV
+219 VSELSIENQNLKAKV
-234 LAESERA
+234 VAESERA
-241 GQAEGEVQMLKEAL
+241 GQAEGEIQMLKEAL

-282 LSAAHRDSFK
+282 LSTAQKDSFK
-292 FNERASEAGNEAQK
+292 FNERASEAGNEVQK
-306 LKESLIKL
+306 LRESLIKL

-338 ASQAHEDTK
+338 ASQALEDTK
-347 GVNERAIKAESEVQ
+347 GVNERAIKAEAETQ
-361 HLRNEIYK
+361 HLRNEICK
-369 LESEKDC
+369 LESEKDSC
-376 YFHQYKQCV
+376 FHQYKQCL

-391 EKKLLLSEEESK
+391 EKKLLASQEESR

-418 LKELVMELKENKEAS
+418 LKRLVMELTEEKEAS
-433 VREYKSCLEKIS
+433 VREYKNCLEKIS
-445 KLENELSCAQED
+445 KLEHELLCAQED

-463 ELSVGAARLRNAE
+463 ELSAGATRLRNAE

-485 NQSLHSEAD
+485 NQSLHTEAD
-494 NLAKKITMKDQELS
+494 SLAKKITMKDEELS

-515 KLQSDLQNEHLT
+515 KLQSDLQYEHLR
-527 HAQIEASLLALQNLH
+527 HAQIEATLLALQNLH
-542 SQSQEEQ
+542 SKSQEEQ
-549 KALALELKNGLQLLK
+549 RALALEFKNGLQLLK

-578 RMKDENQS
+578 RVKDENQS

-592 SSTFSQENLENEI
+592 SSTISFENLENEI

-617 EVAEQVELNNNLQ
+617 EVAEQVGLNNNLQ
-630 KDISRLKEEIKDL
+630 QDISCLKEEIKGL
-643 SRSYQ
+643 NRSYQ

-668 KILQEESSEL
+668 KSLQEESSEL
-678 RVISEKDKKEKE
+678 RIMSEKDKLEKE
-690 LLHKKLED
+690 VLHKKLEN

-709 ESSLSDVNGELQGSQ
+709 ESSLFDVNGELQGSQ
-724 EKVRALQESCQI
+724 EKVKALQESCQI
-736 LNGEKLTLVAEKGSL
+736 LDGEKSTLVAEKSAL
-751 LSQLQI
+751 LTQLQI
-757 ITDSMQK
+757 ITESMQK
-764 LIEKNAVLENSL
+764 LLEKNAVLENSL

-814 ALQLENTERKL
+814 ALQLESVEQRL
-825 EYLGSRFTGL
+825 EYMESRFTGL
-835 EEKYTCLEKD
+835 EEKYACLEKD
-845 KKATSLEVEELRVAV
+845 KKATSLEVEQLRAAV
-860 GIEKQERAKLTHHRE
+860 GMEKQERAKFSHQSE
-875 TRLLSMENH
+875 TRLISMENH

-899 EEEIDRAVK
+899 EEELDRAVK
-908 AQCEIFILKKF
+908 AQCEIFILQKF

-928 DLLVECQKHVE
+928 TLLVECQKHVE
-939 ASKLADRLITE
+939 ASKLADKLITE

-962 EVLLDEIERLRLG
+962 ELLLGEIERLKLG
-975 IYRVFKAL
+975 IYQVFKAL
-983 DNDSDLVSEDKV
+983 DTESYFVSEDKV
-995 ENVQVFLHHI
+995 ENEQSFLRHI

-1015 LRECED
+1015 LGECED

-1026 FVENSVLI
+1026 LVENSVLLTI
-1034 TLLAQLKSEALE
+1034 LAQLKSEALE
-1046 LESVKKSV
+1046 LESAKKSV
-1054 EKEFNIMAQKLG
+1054 EEEFNVMEEKLV
-1066 TVQKDN
+1066 TAQKDN
-1072 HELLEMNKK
+1072 HELLEMNTK
-1081 LGLEVSKGSQ
+1081 LGLEVSRGSQ
-1091 LTAVLDAEVGSLSVK
+1091 LTAVLDAEVGSLSVE
-1106 HDQLQTA
+1106 HGQLQTA
-1113 YVELK
+1113 YLELK
-1118 KKYSQVLEENRTLL
+1118 KKYSQVLEDNRTLL
-1132 QKVTE
+1132 QTITE
-1137 IKEEKLMVGQENDT
+1137 IREEKWMVEQENDAV
-1151 LLLDT
+1151 LLDSI
-1156 LALSNLSTIWM
+1156 ALSNLSTVLM
-1167 SFGSEKSAELKSIC
+1167 SIGSEKTAELKSVC
-1181 EDMHNLHGVISDFG
+1181 EDMHNLYGVISDFD
-1195 KEMGILKEKLEIKET
+1195 KEMGILKEKLEMKET

-1221 LEVELHEVR
+1221 LEEELHEVR
-1230 ESNVH
+1230 ESNCH
-1235 LKLELS
+1235 LKLEVS
-1241 TGKELIDKQ
+1241 TGKDLFDKQ

-1262 ASENLNSELCRTLDV
+1262 TSENLNSELCKTLDA

-1283 ESMQTN
+1283 ESMLTN
-1289 EILEKKISEVTSTNT
+1289 EILEKKIVEISNTNT
-1304 AQNQEIEVLREVN
+1304 TQSEEIEVLREVN
-1317 MNLVTELGKL
+1317 MNLVAELGKL

-1368 SSIREVLLEN
+1368 SSVREVLLEN

-1396 KDLEIQQMKGQMIS
+1396 KDLEIEQMKGRINS
-1410 MEGEVGELKSQLHS
+1410 MQSEIGELKSQLHAH
-1424 YAPVIASLRDDIVSL
+1424 APVIASLRDDVVSL
-1439 EENALLLVKLN
+1439 EHNALLLMKVN
-1450 LARSQESKYVEIEV
+1450 LAGSQESKCVEVEV
-1464 LSDQISSNKLTD
+1464 HSDQFSSNKLTD

-1484 VLDLQELRTRIKA
+1484 VLDLQELRTRIKS

-1503 DINKPVLHQPLHHI
+1503 DMNKPILHQPLHI
-1517 KPGRN
+1517 KAVRD
-1522 SSASEIESI
+1522 STASEIEVL
-1531 KSRPNLDRENHEV
+1531 KSQHSPDREKHAL
-1544 AGRSR
+1544 AGRR
-1549 HQKEHEDDRNRR
+1549 GHQNEHGDDRNRR
-1561 KTKPK
+1561 KAKPK
-1566 SPEVKIGTL
+1566 SFEVKNGTL

-1590 RIKRAHSAAARVDDQ
+1590 RIRRATSAAERVDDQ

-1610 ETADGSSLSRSV
+1610 ETAEGSSLSRSMR
-1622 NDLKKRA
+1622 DFKKRA
-1629 NHPTVGPI
+1629 NHPTEGP
-1637 THNQFK
+1637 TSSNQFR
-1643 NLEWRGKHPPTESE
+1643 NLDWRGKHPPTESE
-1657 VEKELGVDKEL
+1657 VEKELGVDKLEL
-1668 SMNSFEANQETD
+1668 SMNLSEANQEMN

-1696 LQMTVDNLRRKLE
+1696 LQMTVDNLRRKME
-1709 ANKKAKKPKN
+1709 ANRKARKPKN
-1719 FDFETVK
+1719 VDFETVK

-1737 QLVNLNSQLMKST
+1737 QLVNLNSQLMKGT
-1750 EESTSYSPSS
+1750 EESSSYST
-1760 GSADS
+1760 GSASADT

-1773 RRVSEQAR
+1773 KRVSEQAR

-1799 ILLKLDDDKK
+1799 ILLKLEDEKK
-1809 SKVRSKFSRSST
+1809 SKARSRFSRSNT

-1830 IGRRNNEKKKKGH
+1830 IGRRNSEKKKKAH
-1843 MCCFRPS
+1843 LCCFRPS
-1850 SSSSGSHSSSIRY
+1850 SSSSSSNSNIRY

>member
-155 MHAVQKSGSYSGDDK
+155 MHAVQKSVSYSGDDK

-282 LSAAHRDSFK
+282 LSAAHRDSLK

-347 GVNERAIKAESEVQ
+347 GVNERAIKAESDVQ

-403 LLSEKADRAE
+403 LLSEKANRAE

-457 VKRLNG
+457 VKRLNV

-515 KLQSDLQNEHLT
+515 KLQSDLQNEHLR

-643 SRSYQ
+643 NRSYQ

-814 ALQLENTERKL
+814 ALQLENTEQKL
-825 EYLGSRFTGL
+825 EYLESRITGL

-845 KKATSLEVEELRVAV
+845 KKATSLEVEEMRVAV

-1137 IKEEKLMVGQENDT
+1137 IKEEKWMVGQENDT

-1181 EDMHNLHGVISDFG
+1181 EDMHNLHGVISDFD

-1410 MEGEVGELKSQLHS
+1410 MEGEVGKLKSQLHS

-1531 KSRPNLDRENHEV
+1531 KSRPSLDREKHEV

-1549 HQKEHEDDRNRR
+1549 HQKEHEDDRSRR

-1668 SMNSFEANQETD
+1668 SMNSFEANQETN

>member
-1 MAALPHSDSRRKY
+1 MATLPHSDSRRKY

-27 WLQDN
+27 WLQEN

-101 EAFPDQIP
+101 DAFPDQVP
-109 FLLEDSAV
+109 FRLEDSPV
-117 KSSAQGAEPQS
+117 KSSAQAVEPNS
-128 PDVLHGAHASPDMGD
+128 PEVL
-143 LHQHAV
+143 

-155 MHAVQKSGSYSGDDK
+155 MHAVQKSGDDN
-170 GTSEWGLKQLQEMLG
+170 GTSEWGLKQLHDMLG
-185 AGEEILK
+185 AGEEMLK

-202 KGLHSNT
+202 KGVNCNT
-209 EEKEQSLNSQ
+209 EEKERSLHSQ
-219 VSELSIENENLKSKV
+219 VSELSTENENLKAKV

-241 GQAEGEVQMLKEAL
+241 GQAEGEVQILKEAL
-255 AGVEA
+255 AGLEA

-282 LSAAHRDSFK
+282 LSAAQKDSLK

-314 EAERDAAL
+314 EAEKDAAL

-333 SLEDK
+333 RLEDK

-347 GVNERAIKAESEVQ
+347 GVNERAIKAESEAQ
-361 HLRNEIYK
+361 HLRNEICK

-376 YFHQYKQCV
+376 CFHQYKQCL

-391 EKKLLLSEEESK
+391 EKKLLLSQEESR
-403 LLSEKADRAE
+403 LLNEKADRAE

-418 LKELVMELKENKEAS
+418 LKGLVMELTEEKEAS
-433 VREYKSCLEKIS
+433 VREYKSCLVKIS
-445 KLENELSCAQED
+445 KLENELSCAQQD

-494 NLAKKITMKDQELS
+494 NLAKKITMKDKELC
-508 QKQRELE
+508 QKQKELE
-515 KLQSDLQNEHLT
+515 KLQSDLQYEHLR

-549 KALALELKNGLQLLK
+549 KTLALELKNGLQLLK

-605 LSLRKMKMRLEE
+605 LSLRKMKTRLEA
-617 EVAEQVELNNNLQ
+617 EVAEQVGLNNNLQ
-630 KDISRLKEEIKDL
+630 KDISCLEEEIKDL
-643 SRSYQ
+643 NRSYQ
-648 ALVEQVKGAGLNP
+648 TLVEQVKGAGLNP

-678 RVISEKDKKEKE
+678 RTISEKDKKEKE
-690 LLHKKLED
+690 VLHKKLED
-698 MDELLRKKAVL
+698 MDEILRKKTIL
-709 ESSLSDVNGELQGSQ
+709 ENSLSDVNGELQGSQ

-736 LNGEKLTLVAEKGSL
+736 LNGEKLTLVAEKASL

-764 LIEKNAVLENSL
+764 LLEKNAVLENSL

-814 ALQLENTERKL
+814 ALQLEKVEQRL
-825 EYLGSRFTGL
+825 EYLESRFTGL
-835 EEKYTCLEKD
+835 EEKYSCLEED
-845 KKATSLEVEELRVAV
+845 KKVTSLEVEELRVAV
-860 GIEKQERAKLTHHRE
+860 GMEKQERAKLTHQSE

-899 EEEIDRAVK
+899 EEGLDSAVK
-908 AQCEIFILKKF
+908 AQCEIFILQKF

-928 DLLVECQKHVE
+928 ALLVECQKHVE

-962 EVLLDEIERLRLG
+962 ELLLDEIERLRLG

-983 DNDSDLVSEDKV
+983 DNESDMVSEDKV
-995 ENVQVFLHHI
+995 ENEQIFLHQI
-1005 LGNIEDLKCS
+1005 LGNIEDLKYS

-1026 FVENSVLI
+1026 LVENSVVV

-1054 EKEFNIMAQKLG
+1054 EEEFNIMADKLV
-1066 TVQKDN
+1066 TVQEDN
-1072 HELLEMNKK
+1072 QELLEMNKK

-1091 LTAVLDAEVGSLSVK
+1091 LTAVLDAEVGSLCVK

-1118 KKYSQVLEENRTLL
+1118 EKYTQVLEENRTLL
-1132 QKVTE
+1132 QKITE
-1137 IKEEKLMVGQENDT
+1137 IKEEKWMVEQENDT
-1151 LLLDT
+1151 FLLDT

-1167 SFGSEKSAELKSIC
+1167 SFGSEKSAELKSVC
-1181 EDMHNLHGVISDFG
+1181 KDMHNLLGVISEFD
-1195 KEMGILKEKLEIKET
+1195 KEMGILKEKLEMKET

-1221 LEVELHEVR
+1221 LEEELHEVR
-1230 ESNVH
+1230 ESNDH
-1235 LKLELS
+1235 LKFELS

-1262 ASENLNSELCRTLDV
+1262 ASENLNIELCRTLDV

-1289 EILEKKISEVTSTNT
+1289 VILEKKVLEISSTNT
-1304 AQNQEIEVLREVN
+1304 TQNQELEVLREVN

-1327 HEEIEEQRMR
+1327 HEEIEEQRVR
-1337 EEYLSSELQEK
+1337 EEYLSSELEEK

-1368 SSIREVLLEN
+1368 SSVREVLLEN
-1378 KMNELTEVCER
+1378 KMNELTEACET

-1396 KDLEIQQMKGQMIS
+1396 KDLEIQQMKGKMIS
-1410 MEGEVGELKSQLHS
+1410 KESEIGELKSQLHS
-1424 YAPVIASLRDDIVSL
+1424 YAPVISSLRDDIVSL
-1439 EENALLLVKLN
+1439 EQNALRLMKLN
-1450 LARSQESKYVEIEV
+1450 LTRSQESKCVEVEV
-1464 LSDQISSNKLTD
+1464 HSDRISSHKPTD

-1484 VLDLQELRTRIKA
+1484 VLDLQELRTKIKA

-1503 DINKPVLHQPLHHI
+1503 DLNKPVLHRPLHI
-1517 KPGRN
+1517 KPCRD
-1522 SSASEIESI
+1522 SSASEIEAI
-1531 KSRPNLDRENHEV
+1531 KARPSLDREKHDL
-1544 AGRSR
+1544 A
-1549 HQKEHEDDRNRR
+1549 DRNRR
-1561 KTKPK
+1561 KTKPL
-1566 SPEVKIGTL
+1566 SFEVKNGTQ

-1590 RIKRAHSAAARVDDQ
+1590 RIRRANSAAERVDDQ

-1610 ETADGSSLSRSV
+1610 ETAEGCSLSRSV
-1622 NDLKKRA
+1622 KDVKDFKKRA
-1629 NHPTVGPI
+1629 NHPPGGPI
-1637 THNQFK
+1637 VHNQYR

-1657 VEKELGVDKEL
+1657 VEKELGVDKLEL
-1668 SMNSFEANQETD
+1668 SMNSSEANEEMN

-1696 LQMTVDNLRRKLE
+1696 LQLTVDSLRRKLE
-1709 ANKKAKKPKN
+1709 ANRKARKPKN
-1719 FDFETVK
+1719 VDFETVK
-1726 EQLQEVEETVV
+1726 EQLQEIEETVV

-1760 GSADS
+1760 GSAES

-1773 RRVSEQAR
+1773 KRVSEQAR

-1799 ILLKLDDDKK
+1799 ILLKLDDEKK
-1809 SKVRSKFSRSST
+1809 SEVSSRFSRSST

-1830 IGRRNNEKKKKGH
+1830 IGRRNSEKKKKGR

-1850 SSSSGSHSSSIRY
+1850 SSSGSNNGSIRY

>member
-1 MAALPHSDSRRKY
+1 MPHSDSRRKY

-27 WLQDN
+27 WLQEN

-89 SGELKQAQKTMS
+89 TGELKQAQKTMS
-101 EAFPDQIP
+101 EAFPDQVP
-109 FLLEDSAV
+109 FLLEESPV
-117 KSSAQGAEPQS
+117 KSSAHAAESHS
-128 PDVLHGAHASPDMGD
+128 PEVLHGTHAFPDTGD
-143 LHQHAV
+143 LHQHAM

-155 MHAVQKSGSYSGDDK
+155 MHAAQKSGSYSGDDK
-170 GTSEWGLKQLQEMLG
+170 GRSEWGLKQLHEMLG
-185 AGEEILK
+185 AGEEMLK

-202 KGLHSNT
+202 KGLDGNT
-209 EEKEQSLNSQ
+209 EEKEQSLHSQ
-219 VSELSIENENLKSKV
+219 VSELSIENDNLKAKV

-241 GQAEGEVQMLKEAL
+241 GQAEGEVQMLKKAL

-282 LSAAHRDSFK
+282 LSSAQEDSLK
-292 FNERASEAGNEAQK
+292 LNERASEAGNEAQK

-347 GVNERAIKAESEVQ
+347 GVNERAIKAESEAW
-361 HLRNEIYK
+361 HLRNEICK
-369 LESEKDC
+369 LESEKDSC
-376 YFHQYKQCV
+376 FHQYKQCL

-391 EKKLLLSEEESK
+391 EKKLLLSQEESRF
-403 LLSEKADRAE
+403 LSEKADRAE

-418 LKELVMELKENKEAS
+418 LRDLVMELTEKKEVS
-433 VREYKSCLEKIS
+433 VREYKNCLEKIS

-476 EKCVLLETS
+476 EKCSLLETS

-494 NLAKKITMKDQELS
+494 DLAKKITVKDQELS

-515 KLQSDLQNEHLT
+515 KLQNDLHYEHLR
-527 HAQIEASLLALQNLH
+527 HAQLEASLLALQNLH

-605 LSLRKMKMRLEE
+605 LSLRKMKTRLEE
-617 EVAEQVELNNNLQ
+617 EVSKQVKFNNNLQ
-630 KDISRLKEEIKDL
+630 KDISFLKEEITSL
-643 SRSYQ
+643 NRSYQ
-648 ALVEQVKGAGLNP
+648 ALMKQVKGAGLNP
-661 ECIESSI
+661 EHIESSI
-668 KILQEESSEL
+668 KNLQEESSEL
-678 RVISEKDKKEKE
+678 RIISEKDKKEKE
-690 LLHKKLED
+690 VLYKKLED
-698 MDELLRKKAVL
+698 MEELLRKNAVL
-709 ESSLSDVNGELQGSQ
+709 ESSLSDVNSELQGSQ
-724 EKVRALQESCQI
+724 EKVKGLQESCQI
-736 LNGEKLTLVAEKGSL
+736 LNGEKLTLVGEKGSL

-764 LIEKNAVLENSL
+764 LLEKNAVLENSL
-776 FGAKVELEGLREKS
+776 FGAKIELEGLREKS

-807 LAERGSL
+807 LAEKGRL
-814 ALQLENTERKL
+814 ELQLENVEGRLQYL
-825 EYLGSRFTGL
+825 ESRFTGL
-835 EEKYTCLEKD
+835 EEKYSCLEKD
-845 KKATSLEVEELRVAV
+845 KKATSLEVEELRVTV
-860 GIEKQERAKLTHHRE
+860 GLEKQERAKLTHQSE
-875 TRLLSMENH
+875 TRILSMENH
-884 IHLLQE
+884 IQFLQE
-890 ESKWRKKEF
+890 ESRWRKKEF
-899 EEEIDRAVK
+899 EEELDRAVK
-908 AQCEIFILKKF
+908 AQCEIFVLQKF

-928 DLLVECQKHVE
+928 SLLVECQKHVE
-939 ASKLADRLITE
+939 ASKLADRVITD

-983 DNDSDLVSEDKV
+983 DNESDSVSDKV
-995 ENVQVFLHHI
+995 ENEQTFLHHI

-1026 FVENSVLI
+1026 FVENSVLV

-1054 EKEFNIMAQKLG
+1054 EKEFNIMAEKLVI
-1066 TVQKDN
+1066 VQKDN

-1091 LTAVLDAEVGSLSVK
+1091 LTAVLDAEVGSLCVK
-1106 HDQLQTA
+1106 HDQLKTA

-1118 KKYSQVLEENRTLL
+1118 KKYSRVLEENRTLL
-1132 QKVTE
+1132 EKITE
-1137 IKEEKLMVGQENDT
+1137 IKEEKWMMRQENDS
-1151 LLLDT
+1151 LILDT

-1167 SFGSEKSAELKSIC
+1167 SFGSEKSAELKSVC
-1181 EDMHNLHGVISDFG
+1181 EDMHNLHGVISDFD
-1195 KEMGILKEKLEIKET
+1195 KEMGILKEKLEMKET

-1221 LEVELHEVR
+1221 LEEELYEAR
-1230 ESNVH
+1230 ESNHH

-1241 TGKELIDKQ
+1241 TGKEFIDKQ

-1262 ASENLNSELCRTLDV
+1262 ASENLNTELCRTLDV

-1283 ESMQTN
+1283 ESIQTN
-1289 EILEKKISEVTSTNT
+1289 ELLEKKMLEISSTNT
-1304 AQNQEIEVLREVN
+1304 TQVEEIEVLREVN
-1317 MNLVTELGKL
+1317 MNLVAELGKL
-1327 HEEIEEQRMR
+1327 QEEIEEQRMR

-1368 SSIREVLLEN
+1368 SSVREVLLEN

-1396 KDLEIQQMKGQMIS
+1396 KDLEIQRMKGKMIS
-1410 MEGEVGELKSQLHS
+1410 MEGEIGELKSQLHS

-1439 EENALLLVKLN
+1439 EHNALPLVKLN
-1450 LARSQESKYVEIEV
+1450 LAPSQEAKCVEIEV
-1464 LSDQISSNKLTD
+1464 HSDQISSNKLMD
-1476 GQSIMPKG
+1476 DQSIMPQG

-1503 DINKPVLHQPLHHI
+1503 DVNKPVLHQPLHI
-1517 KPGRN
+1517 KPGRE
-1522 SSASEIESI
+1522 STGSEIEST
-1531 KSRPNLDRENHEV
+1531 KSRPSLDREKHEV
-1544 AGRSR
+1544 AGRRS
-1549 HQKEHEDDRNRR
+1549 HQKEHDDDRNRR

-1566 SPEVKIGTL
+1566 SFEVKNGIL
-1575 MKDIP
+1575 MKDIQ

-1590 RIKRAHSAAARVDDQ
+1590 RVKRAHSAAERVDDQ
-1605 MLELW
+1605 MLEMW
-1610 ETADGSSLSRSV
+1610 ETAEGVSLSRSV

-1629 NHPTVGPI
+1629 NHPTVVRPI
-1637 THNQFK
+1637 MHNQFR

-1657 VEKELGVDKEL
+1657 VEKELGVDKLEL
-1668 SMNSFEANQETD
+1668 SMNSSEANEEMN
-1680 KKILQRLASD
+1680 KKILKRLASD

-1696 LQMTVDNLRRKLE
+1696 LQLTVDSLRRNLE

-1737 QLVNLNSQLMKST
+1737 HLVNLNSQLMKST

-1773 RRVSEQAR
+1773 KRVSEQAR

-1787 GRLQLEIQKIQY
+1787 GRLQLEVQKIQY
-1799 ILLKLDDDKK
+1799 ILLKLDDEKNGGVK
-1809 SKVRSKFSRSST
+1809 SKFSRSST

-1830 IGRRNNEKKKKGH
+1830 IGRRNSEKKKKGP

-1850 SSSSGSHSSSIRY
+1850 SSSSSNNGSIRY